1 MLNRFYLVALALTG
15 CLFAA
20 SAYVIRRQSRRED
33 ARFLQDELDR
43 WENEG
48 GRVVPAT
55 ARPGG
60 DT

>member
-1 MLNRFYLVALALTG
+1 MLNKFFLLALTLTG
-15 CLFAA
+15 CAFAT

-33 ARFLQDELDR
+33 AQLLENDLDR

-55 ARPGG
+55 ARPGS
-60 DT
+60 DN